1 MTNNTDCKKRY
12 NQYISVAIIVL
23 LAASTVYFRTQYR
36 EQVKVIEHQAHYINE
51 LKTTIAENKNN
62 TGYSDITAHLD
73 KLFNSTFSS
82 LKHHFADMENFTAKL
97 LDNSAFNYN
106 YDPLYQNISIKTTDN
121 EYIVK
126 VALPGFSKEEV
137 SLELSSNSLKISTK
151 TVNPNISS
159 DDSNDNAEGNNQQQA
174 KESTQSVRIPGD
186 IDRDNIKADLNNGL
200 LTVIL
205 RRMNTSIAREVKII
219 PVN

>member
-1 MTNNTDCKKRY
+1 MTNNIDCKKRY

-62 TGYSDITAHLD
+62 TGYDDITAHLD

-82 LKHHFADMENFTAKL
+82 LKHHFADMENVTAKL
-97 LDNSAFNYN
+97 LDNNAFNYH
-106 YDPLYQNISIKTTDN
+106 YDSLYQYVSIKHTDG
-121 EYIVK
+121 EYIIK
-126 VALPGFSKEEV
+126 VALPGISKEKV
-137 SLELSSNSLKISTK
+137 SLELSGNSLKISTK
-151 TVNPNISS
+151 TVNPNIST

-174 KESTQSVRIPGD
+174 KESTQSVRILGD

-205 RRMNTSIAREVKII
+205 RHTDNGIAKEAKTI